1 MTRTTLYVIFRR
13 GTLSLALLCLG
24 ASMAQGQEAVT
35 QVKSLLTGFGVKGP
49 IRLQRFGSVSRP
61 GTVSQPGSAMTA
73 VEVTDR
79 EGHPYSAYLQEDGSS
94 IHIERTDSRPSG
106 WSPVPLPDGETLKRA
121 RRWLA
126 VTGAKDTAEMP
137 QAAGSDKG
145 AVRLHFPILR
155 NGHPF
160 VSFPHY
166 GYDFAFDDKSGAFL
180 TYDARTKLPPVSPTP
195 AKLDRAGALAALKTI
210 WDTKITPHA
219 IREMHW
225 RRVWYTLK
233 GEPELGYYLPK
244 GQEKAILVWR
254 ISYISERDVGS
265 AIQGGDSGMLIDAV
279 TGEQIPTPTV
289 P

>member
-1 MTRTTLYVIFRR
+1 MT
-13 GTLSLALLCLG
+13 
-24 ASMAQGQEAVT
+24 QGQEAVK
-35 QVKSLLTGFGVKGP
+35 QVKTLLTGFGVKGP
-49 IRLQRFGSVSRP
+49 IRLQRFGTVSRP
-61 GTVSQPGSAMTA
+61 GSALTA

-79 EGHPYSAYLQEDGSS
+79 EGHPYSAYLAGDGSS
-94 IHIERTDSRPSG
+94 IQIERTDSRPAG
-106 WSPVPLPDGETLKRA
+106 WRPIPLPNGPTLKRA
-121 RRWLA
+121 RGWLA
-126 VTGAKDTAEMP
+126 TAGAREAAQIP
-137 QAAGSDKG
+137 QAAVGDKG

-160 VSFPHY
+160 VSFPRY

-180 TYDARTKLPPVSPTP
+180 AYDAHTKLPPVSPAP

-219 IREMHW
+219 IQEMHW

-254 ISYISERDVGS
+254 ISYMSERDVGS